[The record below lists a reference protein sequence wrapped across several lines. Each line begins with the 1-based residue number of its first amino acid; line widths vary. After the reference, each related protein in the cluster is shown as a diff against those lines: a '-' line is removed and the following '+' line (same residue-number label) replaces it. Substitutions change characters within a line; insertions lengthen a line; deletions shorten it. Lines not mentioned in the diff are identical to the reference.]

1 MAAEVPLEKQGAPA
15 PPWGSPAQSSSAK
28 RRRPHKNWL
37 RKSGGIPAVWVRRKA
52 LEPQTHLL
60 QALALGSG
68 SARDVRGRPESRG
81 SGAKAGWTAA
91 TVLLHSLQVEATFPG
106 MRPPPAWPTL
116 SPRWPGEICSFH
128 PGGSL
133 DPVSPN
139 SQTPRW
145 KSGGNFGDY
154 SATSPAPHSRQES
167 LQQPSTSLG
176 LQTSGDTQWWATSPG
191 PHCRAS

>member
-1 MAAEVPLEKQGAPA
+1 MRWLGIGRYTLAAEVPLEKQGAPA

-60 QALALGSG
+60 RALALGSG

-91 TVLLHSLQVEATFPG
+91 TVPLHSL
-106 MRPPPAWPTL
+106 
-116 SPRWPGEICSFH
+116 
-128 PGGSL
+128 GGSHL
-133 DPVSPN
+133 SWDAPAPCMANSEPAVAWRDLLVPPRRLPEPCLTQLPN
-139 SQTPRW
+139 SPVEIWW
-145 KSGGNFGDY
+145 KF
-154 SATSPAPHSRQES
+154 R
-167 LQQPSTSLG
+167 
-176 LQTSGDTQWWATSPG
+176 
-191 PHCRAS
+191 